1 MRRIRLRTWLL
12 LGGAVLVAA
21 GTFAFLQ
28 FRPDLL
34 FIDRVVDEP
43 LDPDVAAALQAGENG
58 DAPPD
63 PDAATVVATGE
74 WESLRHST
82 AGDVA
87 IVRTDDGPV
96 LVFDEL
102 RGDNGPDLHVYL
114 SPAEPSD
121 DADFLAGA
129 IRVDGLKGNIG
140 TQSYA
145 LPEDLDPADFRSV
158 VIWCRRFSVPFGAAE
173 LHAA

>member
-1 MRRIRLRTWLL
+1 MRRIRPRTWLIAGGIVL
-12 LGGAVLVAA
+12 LGLGV
-21 GTFAFLQ
+21 FAFLQ

-43 LDPDVAAALQAGENG
+43 LAPDVAAALQSTDTGT
-58 DAPPD
+58 APTGPG
-63 PDAATVVATGE
+63 AAIVLARGE

-82 AGDVA
+82 SGDVA

-96 LVFDEL
+96 LAFDEL

-121 DADFLAGA
+121 DADFLRGA
-129 IRVDGLKGNIG
+129 VKVGGLKGNIG

-145 LPEDLDPADFRSV
+145 LPDDLDPSEFRSV
-158 VIWCRRFSVPFGAAE
+158 VIWCDRFSVPFGAAE
-173 LHAA
+173 LQAA

>member
-1 MRRIRLRTWLL
+1 MRRIRLRTWLIVGGIVL
-12 LGGAVLVAA
+12 LGLGVV
-21 GTFAFLQ
+21 AFLQ

-43 LDPDVAAALQAGENG
+43 LDPDVAAALRAADGET
-58 DAPPD
+58 APGPTD
-63 PDAATVVATGE
+63 ATVVASGQ

-96 LVFDEL
+96 LVLDEL

-114 SPAEPSD
+114 SPASPSD
-121 DADFLAGA
+121 DADFLQGA
-129 IRVDGLKGNIG
+129 TKVGGLKGNIG

-145 LPEDLDPADFRSV
+145 LPDDLDASEFRSV
-158 VIWCRRFSVPFGAAE
+158 VIWCDRFSVPFGAAE